1 MRRLLIRR
9 LLLAVPTLLVAAT
22 IAFVLAHIAPGSPA
36 VALGGD
42 FGAPGLVE
50 EIARIQGTDRPLA
63 VIYVEWLLRLARGDL
78 GFSFRAQAP
87 VAALIGERLGVTL
100 VLTLSAAL
108 LAMLLGLLL
117 GVATAARKG
126 GRAAVTAFALVQA
139 LPVYLVAQLLVLV
152 FAVGLG
158 LLPIQGLENPRAQPE
173 GLAGLLAERARH
185 LALPVAAL
193 GLGQFGFVAL
203 LTRARL
209 REELGRLYVTTARAR
224 GAGEAT
230 VRLRHALPNALLPLL
245 ALFGSRV
252 GALVGGALVVETAF
266 ALPGLGRLAVTAAI
280 ARDQPTVIGV
290 VLVAALAIVLANVA
304 VDMLQLWLDPRQ
316 REAS

>member
-22 IAFVLAHIAPGSPA
+22 IAFVLAHLAPGSPA

-87 VAALIGERLGVTL
+87 VTALIGDRLGVTL

-117 GVATAARKG
+117 GAATAARKG
-126 GRAAVTAFALVQA
+126 GRAAVATFALVQA

-158 LLPIQGLENPRAQPE
+158 LLPIQGLENPRAPPE
-173 GLAGLLAERARH
+173 GLAGLLADRARH
-185 LALPVAAL
+185 LALPIAAL

-290 VLVAALAIVLANVA
+290 VLVAALAIVLANLA
-304 VDMLQLWLDPRQ
+304 VDLLQLWLDPRQ